1 MRKNILMATAAII
14 VTVAATA
21 LWKLWLSPTRIAFVN
36 YQIISLGEINR
47 ANDNSF
53 IKISDVSTDNLSDLQ
68 GFDMIFMNGMGLR
81 ITEAQREELTEI
93 SKKVPFL
100 TLNATN
106 PANNINSVE
115 DVDQEFLKQYSR
127 NGGRKNYRNM
137 LLYVRKFVDGKKF
150 KAEEPDVVAP
160 RENHLIYHFDLSDA
174 NKEDR
179 GFESIAEYNAYLKE
193 NKLWNEAAPRI
204 IITGAMGEPSA
215 IAKAFEA
222 SGNMVYC
229 INSLQRMVMANQID
243 SINPSAVINMA
254 HGRMGDYM
262 VDYLKKQ
269 NIPLFI
275 TLNVNKLQDDW
286 EADKMGMNG
295 GFLSQSVVTPEIDGA
310 IRPFVLFAHQ
320 EDDNGLR
327 HVVAIPDRLETF
339 VKSVNN
345 FVKLKKKANSE
356 KRIAIFYYKGPGQ
369 SAMSAA
375 GMEVGPSLFNLLVSL
390 KKEGYNV
397 EGLPQTAK
405 ELETLIQ
412 NRGKI
417 FGTYAK
423 GAQEKFIREAAPA
436 MVSRE
441 QFEQWTK
448 GWISQE
454 ALDEMKVIN
463 GEFPGEQMSNGEQL
477 ALARLQF
484 GNVVLLPQGAAAAGA
499 DTFKIVHGA
508 NVAPPYAYIASY
520 LWTKNAFKAD
530 ALIHFGTHG
539 SLEFTPRKQVALS
552 SNDWPD
558 RLVGELPHFYVYT
571 IADVGEAMIAKRR
584 SYAVTQSHLTAPFL
598 ESNLRTTYNR
608 LTESL
613 NAYNKALENENK
625 AEQERTAQKVRNL
638 SIELGI
644 SRELRLD
651 TTTNG
656 PAYVEEDIER
666 IESFAEELVNE
677 KITGQLYTLGTA
689 YEPTRITSSVYAMAT
704 DPIAYSVLAL
714 DKIKGRAKNDVEK
727 HKLYFDSRYMM
738 PAKNLVGQL
747 LNNPSICNDQM
758 VIKTAGITADELAEA
773 RKIAESNNGQDMMSL
788 MMQMG
793 NMMDKPKKETTKN
806 DEPKLTVGELRK
818 KGLMKTS
825 KIPQMS
831 ETAFNMMEKTGKFP
845 REMMDA
851 IKQEQEWYHG
861 PKLVKTDSAQG
872 KSHGDMGEKDA
883 HSKDKGGMMQ
893 MMGKDKPTYTS
904 EQKAKAHAI
913 AEIERAIKNVNNY
926 KQLLQNS
933 PNMELVSMA
942 NALSGGYT
950 APSPGGDPIVN
961 ANTLPT
967 GRNLYGINAEN
978 TPTEDAWD
986 KGKALAENTIGMYRK
1001 AHNDSL
1007 PRKVSYT
1014 LWSGEFIETGGAT
1027 IAQVLYMLGVEPIR
1041 DAFGRVT
1048 DIRLIPSKDLGRPRI
1063 DVVVQTS
1070 GQLRDIAASRL
1081 FLINRAVEM
1090 AAAATDDQF
1099 ANMVKEGVTES
1110 ERVLVEKGISPKE
1123 AREISTYRV
1132 FGAQNGGYG
1141 TGIQGMVTSGDK
1153 WETEKEIADVYL
1165 NNMGAFYG
1173 SEKNWE
1179 SFRKTAF
1186 EAALTRTD
1194 VVIQPRQSNT
1204 WGALSL
1210 DHVYEFMGGLNL
1222 AVRNVTGKDP
1232 EAYMSDY
1239 RNHNHM
1245 RMQEVKEAI
1254 GIESRT
1260 TIFNPTY
1267 IREKMKGGASSAGEF
1282 SEIITNT
1289 YGWNVMKPKAIDQE
1303 MWNEIYETYVMDKH
1317 NLGVKVFFEKQNPAA
1332 LEEMTA
1338 VMMETAR
1345 KGMWKASEQQL
1356 ADIAELHTQLVNKYK
1371 PSCSGFVCDNAKL
1384 RQFIACN
1391 VNAEQAKE
1399 YKQNIN
1405 DIREQQANNDKNGT
1419 VMKKEE
1425 INKAA
1430 DSKTNTLNG
1439 VAIAIG
1445 IVMALGAMCWL
1456 VRKRRKNN
1464 EDA

>member
-1 MRKNILMATAAII
+1 MKKKRLIAVFATIAI
-14 VTVAATA
+14 VVAVV
-21 LWKLWLSPTRIAFVN
+21 LWKSCVSPTKIAFVN
-36 YQIISLGEINR
+36 YQIISLEEINKS
-47 ANDNSF
+47 NENSF
-53 IKISDVSTDNLSDLQ
+53 IKISEVSTDNLSDLRDY
-68 GFDMIFMNGMGLR
+68 DMIFLNGMGLR
-81 ITEAQREELTEI
+81 ITEAQREELNAI
-93 SKKVPFL
+93 SKKVPFMTL
-100 TLNATN
+100 TATN
-106 PANNINSVE
+106 PANNINSLE
-115 DVDQEFLKQYSR
+115 DVDQEFLQQYSR

-137 LLYVRKFVDGKKF
+137 LLYVRRFVDGKKF

-160 RENHLIYHFDLSDA
+160 RENYLIYHFDLTDA
-174 NKEDR
+174 EKEDK
-179 GFESIAEYNAYLKE
+179 GFESITQYNAYLQE
-193 NKLWNEAAPRI
+193 NKLWNKQAPRI

-215 IAKAFEA
+215 IAKALEA

-229 INSLQRMVMANQID
+229 INSLQRMVTTNQID

-269 NIPLFI
+269 NIPLFL

-286 EADKMGMNG
+286 ESDKMGMNG

-320 EDDNGLR
+320 EDAEGLR
-327 HVVAIPDRLETF
+327 HIVAIPDRLETF

-345 FVKLKKKANSE
+345 FVDLKRKANSE
-356 KRIAIFYYKGPGQ
+356 KRIAIYYYKGPGQ

-375 GMEVGPSLFNLLVSL
+375 GMEVAPSLYNLLLSL

-397 EGLPQTAK
+397 DGLPQNAK
-405 ELETLIQ
+405 DLETLIQ
-412 NRGKI
+412 NKGKI
-417 FGTYAK
+417 FGAYAK
-423 GAQEKFIREAAPA
+423 GAQEKFIKEATPA
-436 MVSRE
+436 MVNRK

-454 ALDEMKVIN
+454 ALDEMRAIN
-463 GEFPGEQMSNGEQL
+463 GEFPGEQMTDRDQL

-484 GNVVLLPQGAAAAGA
+484 GNVVLLPQGGAAAGT

-520 LWTKNAFKAD
+520 LWTKNEFKAD

-558 RLVGELPHFYVYT
+558 RLVGELPHFYIYT
-571 IADVGEAMIAKRR
+571 IGDVGEAMIAKRR

-598 ESNLRTTYNR
+598 ESNLRTTYNH
-608 LTESL
+608 LTEAL
-613 NAYNKALENENK
+613 NAYNKALENENV
-625 AEQERTAQKVRNL
+625 AEQERTALRVRNL

-656 PAYVEEDIER
+656 TAYSEEDIER
-666 IESFAEELVNE
+666 VEAFAEELVNE
-677 KITGQLYTLGTA
+677 KIVGQLYTLGTA
-689 YEPTRITSSVYAMAT
+689 YEPKRITSSVYAMAT

-714 DKIKGRAKNDVEK
+714 DKIKGRAQKDIEK
-727 HKLYFDSRYMM
+727 HKLIFDSRYMA

-747 LNNPSICNDQM
+747 LSNPTLYNDLLVM
-758 VIKTAGITADELAEA
+758 KTAGITADELAEA
-773 RKIAESNNGQDMMSL
+773 RKISESSNGQDMMSL

-793 NMMDKPKKETTKN
+793 NMVDKAQKDTTKK
-806 DEPKLTVGELRK
+806 DEPKLTVNELRK
-818 KGLMKTS
+818 KGLMKTR

-845 REMMDA
+845 KEMMDA

-861 PKLVKTDSAQG
+861 PKLVSTDSAQG
-872 KSHGDMGEKDA
+872 KS
-883 HSKDKGGMMQ
+883 KGGGNGAPNKGDMMQ
-893 MMGKDKPTYTS
+893 MMSKNKPTYTS

-978 TPTEDAWD
+978 TPTEEAWD
-986 KGKALAENTIGMYRK
+986 KGKILAENTISMYRK

-1048 DIRLIPSKDLGRPRI
+1048 DIRLIPSKELGRPRI

-1090 AAAATDDQF
+1090 AASATDDQY
-1099 ANMVKEGVTES
+1099 ANMVSEGVTES
-1110 ERVLVEKGISPKE
+1110 ERVLVEKGISPKD

-1153 WETEKEIADVYL
+1153 WETEKDIADVYL

-1179 SFRKTAF
+1179 VFRQTAF

-1239 RNHNHM
+1239 RNHNRM

-1267 IREKMKGGASSAGEF
+1267 IKEKMKGGASSAGEF

-1289 YGWNVMKPKAIDQE
+1289 YGWNVMKPKAIDKE
-1303 MWNEIYETYVMDKH
+1303 MWDEIYETYVKDKH
-1317 NLGVKVFFEKQNPAA
+1317 HLGVKEFFEKQNPAA
-1332 LEEMTA
+1332 LEEITA

-1356 ADIAELHTQLVNKYK
+1356 ADIAEQHTELVNKYK

-1384 RQFIACN
+1384 RQFIAN
-1391 VNAEQAKE
+1391 NADAGQAKE
-1399 YKQNIN
+1399 YRQNIN
-1405 DIREQQANNDKNGT
+1405 EIRERKATNDQKGT

-1425 INKAA
+1425 INKKANTE
-1430 DSKTNTLNG
+1430 TNTLSG
-1439 VAIAIG
+1439 VAIAAG
-1445 IVMALGAMCWL
+1445 IVVAIGAMCWL

-1464 EDA
+1464 EDI